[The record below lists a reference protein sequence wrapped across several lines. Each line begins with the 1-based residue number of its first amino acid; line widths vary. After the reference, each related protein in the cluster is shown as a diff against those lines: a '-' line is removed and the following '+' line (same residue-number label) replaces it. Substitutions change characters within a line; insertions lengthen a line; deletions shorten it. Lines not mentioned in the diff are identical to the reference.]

1 MAIKD
6 IVLQV
11 VTQLP
16 GVETVIYDNVYNTNI
31 VLDRKPCP
39 AAIVYCIND
48 FHYDISKGVIK
59 ESAEVSVFFAD
70 LLPKVNSFSEDYT
83 PVVDRMLEIATE
95 FISSLVAAVKANNM
109 ELDNSVIELR
119 TTFGKFDKHVCGISI
134 SGLKITDRQGRC
146 L

>member
-6 IVLQV
+6 IVVDV

-39 AAIVYCIND
+39 AAIIYCIND
-48 FHYDISKGVIK
+48 FNYDISKGVIK
-59 ESAEVSVFFAD
+59 ESGELSVYFAD

-83 PVVDRMLEIATE
+83 PVVERMLEIATE
-95 FISSLVAAVKANNM
+95 FISQLVAAVKEYNMVLENNT
-109 ELDNSVIELR
+109 IELR
-119 TTFGKFDKHVCGISI
+119 TTFGKFDKHTCGISV
-134 SGLKITDRQGRC
+134 SGLKISDRQGRC
-146 L
+146 V